1 MSSQRPHPFVSR
13 ATVAAG
19 LSAGLLVFFAP
30 TQEAPDPTSP
40 EAVPEALAAEI
51 EAMGPTLDAIV
62 DEALRSSA
70 TYHRLARLVEAA
82 PHRLS
87 GSPGAAAAV
96 EWARLEMEA
105 IGFDEVRLEPCLV
118 PRWVRGD
125 IEHLSYSAPSHLAGR
140 PLDILA
146 LGGSIPTP
154 EGGIEGEV
162 VRVTTI
168 SEMADRKD
176 ELKGKIVLLDRP
188 FDATERNNFA
198 AYGRAVGARTQGA
211 INAAKAGALAVVVR
225 SMASVIDDQPHTGA
239 MRYDPRVPKIP
250 ACAVSTRGAEEL
262 AAALERG
269 PVRLNLELNCE
280 NHEPVRSYNV
290 VGDYYGREFPEEIVV
305 VGGHLDGWDVG
316 QGAHDDGAG
325 CAHTLEPVR
334 IFEELGIRP
343 RRTVRCVMFMNEE
356 NGLEGARAYAAT
368 HADEMDKH
376 VMALESDSGGYTPRG
391 FSCNANDPALAILRK
406 VAQHFADETADKVD
420 GGGAGADISQMAPY
434 GVPLVGFR
442 PDDERYFSYHHTHGD
457 TLDRVHPREINMGA
471 GVISALTW
479 SIAEMSE
486 PLPRNL

>member
-1 MSSQRPHPFVSR
+1 
-13 ATVAAG
+13 
-19 LSAGLLVFFAP
+19 
-30 TQEAPDPTSP
+30 
-40 EAVPEALAAEI
+40 
-51 EAMGPTLDAIV
+51 
-62 DEALRSSA
+62 
-70 TYHRLARLVEAA
+70 
-82 PHRLS
+82 
-87 GSPGAAAAV
+87 
-96 EWARLEMEA
+96 MEA

-125 IEHLSYSAPSHLAGR
+125 IESLSYSGPSHLAGR
-140 PLDILA
+140 SLDILA

-154 EGGIEGEV
+154 VGGIEGEV
-162 VRVTTI
+162 VRVTAI

-280 NHEPVRSYNV
+280 SLEPVRSYNV
-290 VGDYYGREFPEEIVV
+290 VGDYYGRELPDEIVV

-343 RRTVRCVMFMNEE
+343 RRTIRCVMFMNEE

-368 HADEMDKH
+368 HAGEMDRH

-391 FSCNANDPALAILRK
+391 FTCNANDPALAILRK
-406 VAQHFADETADKVD
+406 VALHFADETADKVD

-479 SIAEMSE
+479 AIAELSE

>member
-1 MSSQRPHPFVSR
+1 MSSHRPHALAPR

-19 LSAGLLVFFAP
+19 LSAALLVLLAP
-30 TQEAPDPTSP
+30 GQEDPPPNSPD
-40 EAVPEALAAEI
+40 AVPAALATEI

-70 TYHRLARLVEAA
+70 TYHRLARLVETA

-125 IEHLSYSAPSHLAGR
+125 VERLSYSSPSHLAGR
-140 PLDILA
+140 PLNILA

-176 ELKGKIVLLDRP
+176 ELRGKIVLLDRP

-225 SMASVIDDQPHTGA
+225 SMASVIDDQQHTGA

-280 NHEPVRSYNV
+280 NHFRI
-290 VGDYYGREFPEEIVV
+290 GTFP
-305 VGGHLDGWDVG
+305 
-316 QGAHDDGAG
+316 DDG
-325 CAHTLEPVR
+325 
-334 IFEELGIRP
+334 
-343 RRTVRCVMFMNEE
+343 
-356 NGLEGARAYAAT
+356 
-368 HADEMDKH
+368 KH
-376 VMALESDSGGYTPRG
+376 VE
-391 FSCNANDPALAILRK
+391 
-406 VAQHFADETADKVD
+406 
-420 GGGAGADISQMAPY
+420 
-434 GVPLVGFR
+434 
-442 PDDERYFSYHHTHGD
+442 
-457 TLDRVHPREINMGA
+457 
-471 GVISALTW
+471 VIQ
-479 SIAEMSE
+479 
-486 PLPRNL
+486 R